1 MKKLVTI
8 NGISLFKEGDTYYS
22 FHPNKMM
29 KLLTISSMV
38 NPELGYLLSDITEIK
53 RLKGIFIFSSSLG
66 SHICVTILSTS
77 SERAFKLVQRKF
89 KEWGYKGIPILV
101 L

>member
-1 MKKLVTI
+1 MTI

-22 FHPNKMM
+22 FHPTKMM
-29 KLLTISSMV
+29 KLLTTSSMV
-38 NPELGYLLSDITEIK
+38 ELGYLLSDITEIK

-77 SERAFKLVQRKF
+77 SERAFKLVQKKF

>member
-22 FHPNKMM
+22 FHPTKMM
-29 KLLTISSMV
+29 KLLTTSSMV
-38 NPELGYLLSDITEIK
+38 ELGYLLSDITEIK

-77 SERAFKLVQRKF
+77 SERAFKLVQKKF

>member
-1 MKKLVTI
+1 MTI

-22 FHPNKMM
+22 FHPTKMM
-29 KLLTISSMV
+29 KLLTTSSM
-38 NPELGYLLSDITEIK
+38 GYLLSDITEIK

-77 SERAFKLVQRKF
+77 SERAFKLVQKKF

>member
-1 MKKLVTI
+1 MTI

-22 FHPNKMM
+22 FYPTKMM

-38 NPELGYLLSDITEIK
+38 ELGYLLSDITEIK
-53 RLKGIFIFSSSLG
+53 RLKGIFIFSSSLD

-77 SERAFKLVQRKF
+77 SERAFKLVQKKF